1 MNDTPSDYC
10 TCSETAPLLTT
21 QDFNDPTTPC
31 LQCGLPSPPA
41 SPAEAP
47 RQVLLPD
54 PRPVRVLCI
63 DDDPL
68 FLEQISDILEEAG
81 HRALTARDPDTGL
94 SLATREH
101 PDLILLDLVMPGM
114 DGIEVCRRLKQDP
127 ESARIPVVVLTRL
140 NHPELNLKAIDAG
153 AILALQKTSSPDA
166 VLRLIETAMNL
177 SRSQSTGETPP
188 PGTRRAAPEPTA

>member
-1 MNDTPSDYC
+1 MNDSSSCYC
-10 TCSETAPLLTT
+10 TCSETAPTLT
-21 QDFNDPTTPC
+21 DPTTPC
-31 LQCGLPSPPA
+31 LQCGLPSRPA
-41 SPAEAP
+41 SPTEAP
-47 RQVLLPD
+47 RQVLTLD